1 MISRARS
8 PISMRRSVA
17 AALSLVGLLH
27 SVHTL
32 SETVPRRGM
41 VDSRIRVAVYNGDE
55 VYKLRGFVGYQIDL
69 EFEPGETFTGLGA
82 GDLDGLSFVGQD
94 NHLFLKP
101 KAARVATNL
110 TVLTSRRH
118 YQFDYAALSQR
129 PMPDDPEVIYAVRF
143 TYPPT
148 PSQSTAD
155 AAAQRVDSQLAIASN
170 ERPRNI
176 DYWYCGAPALRPVAA
191 SDDSVHT
198 RLRFAANA
206 DLPAIFVRNED
217 GSESLLNFSMDAG
230 DVILHRLAKQFI
242 LRRGKL
248 QGCVVNQGFAG
259 GGIRLKSGT
268 VAPTVEREVRGGVPA
283 VERQERGG
291 TP

>member
-1 MISRARS
+1 MRSTSRG
-8 PISMRRSVA
+8 PISMCRFGA
-17 AALSLVGLLH
+17 AALSAVALLH
-27 SVHTL
+27 SIHTL
-32 SETVPRRGM
+32 AETVPQRGLI
-41 VDSRIRVAVYNGDE
+41 DSRIRVAVYSGDE

-69 EFEPGETFTGLGA
+69 EFEPGETFIGLGA

-118 YQFDYAALSQR
+118 YQFDYAALSQG
-129 PMPDDPEVIYAVRF
+129 PMPGDPGVIYAVRF

-148 PSQSTAD
+148 PSQSIAD
-155 AAAQRVDSQLAIASN
+155 AAAKRVDSQLESASS

-206 DLPAIFVRNED
+206 DLPAIFVRNDD

-248 QGCVVNQGFAG
+248 QGCVVNGGFAG
-259 GGIRLKSGT
+259 GGVRLKSGT
-268 VAPTVEREVRGGVPA
+268 VAPTVEREVRGVAPA

-291 TP
+291 AP